1 MNRSDKIYVAGHRG
15 LAGAALMRRLRA
27 AGHTNLVVRTHAEL
41 DLTDSTAVARFF
53 AAERPDHVFLA
64 AARVGGIVAN
74 NTYPAEFISQNLAIQ
89 NNVMTEAWRHN
100 VQRLIFLGSS
110 CIYPRD
116 CPQPI
121 RESYLLTGQLENT
134 NRAYAIAKIAG
145 VETCWAYNRQYGT
158 RFIAAM
164 PTNLYG
170 IGDHYDLQNSHML
183 PALIRKTHEA
193 KMRGDTS
200 VTVWGSGT
208 PRRELLFS
216 DDMADACV
224 FLANLPEKTY
234 NDLFAENTLAPLINI
249 GYGSD
254 LSIREFAER
263 VAALLGFSGELVF
276 DASRPDG
283 TPQKLLDSSRI
294 HTLGWKPV
302 TSLDEGIRL
311 TYADFLSRYGETVAG
326 VVNG

>member
-1 MNRSDKIYVAGHRG
+1 MNRSDKIYVAGPRG
-15 LAGAALMRRLRA
+15 LAGAALMRRLQA
-27 AGHTNLVVRTHAEL
+27 AGHTNLVARTHTEL

-53 AAERPDHVFLA
+53 AEERPDHVFLA

-216 DDMADACV
+216 DDMANACV

>member
-1 MNRSDKIYVAGHRG
+1 MNRNDKIYVAGHRG
-15 LAGAALMRRLRA
+15 LAGAALMRRLQ
-27 AGHTNLVVRTHAEL
+27 GSGYTNLVVRTHAEL
-41 DLTDSTAVARFF
+41 ELTDSTAVARFF

-89 NNVMTEAWRHN
+89 TNVMTEAWRHG
-100 VQRLIFLGSS
+100 VQRLLFLGSS

-170 IGDHYDLQNSHML
+170 IGDHYDLQNSHVL

-193 KMRGDTS
+193 KLRGDS
-200 VTVWGSGT
+200 AVTVWGSGK

-234 NDLFAENTLAPLINI
+234 DELFAGNSLAPLVNI

-254 LSIREFAER
+254 LSIRELAER
-263 VAALLGFSGELVF
+263 IAALLEFTGKLEF

-294 HTLGWKPV
+294 HALGWKPA
-302 TSLDEGIRL
+302 TALDDGIRL
-311 TYADFLSRYGETVAG
+311 AYADFRQRYGEKIAG
-326 VVNG
+326 AIHG

>member
-1 MNRSDKIYVAGHRG
+1 MNRSEKIYVAGHRG
-15 LAGAALMRRLRA
+15 LAGAALMRRLQ
-27 AGHTNLVVRTHAEL
+27 AGGFNNLVTRTHAEL
-41 DLTDSTAVARFF
+41 DLTDSTAVHGFF
-53 AAERPDHVFLA
+53 AAERPAHVFLA

-74 NTYPAEFISQNLAIQ
+74 NTYPADFISLNLAIQ
-89 NNVMTEAWRHN
+89 YNVMTGAWRHG

-116 CPQPI
+116 CAQPI
-121 RESYLLTGQLENT
+121 RESYLLTGPLEHT

-145 VETCWAYNRQYGT
+145 VEACWAYNRQYQT

-170 IGDHYDLQNSHML
+170 RGDHYDLQNSHVL

-193 KMRGDTS
+193 KMRGERN

-208 PRRELLFS
+208 PRREFLLS

-224 FLANLPEKTY
+224 FLAGLPENSFDK
-234 NDLFAENTLAPLINI
+234 LFESNALAPLINI

-254 LSIREFAER
+254 LSIRELAEK
-263 VAALLGFSGELVF
+263 VAGLLGFTGELVF

-283 TPQKLLDSSRI
+283 TPQKLLDSSRM
-294 HTLGWKPV
+294 HALGWQPA
-302 TSLDEGIRL
+302 TSLDDGIRL
-311 TYADFLSRYGETVAG
+311 TYADFLTQNIPAANGAG
-326 VVNG
+326 HG

>member
-15 LAGAALMRRLRA
+15 LAGGALMRRLQ
-27 AGHTNLVVRTHAEL
+27 AGGFNNLVTRTHAEL
-41 DLTDSTAVARFF
+41 DLTDSTAVHGFF
-53 AAERPDHVFLA
+53 ADERPAHVFLA

-74 NTYPAEFISQNLAIQ
+74 NSYPADFISQNLAIQ
-89 NNVMTEAWRHN
+89 NNVMTEAWRHG

-116 CPQPI
+116 CAQPI
-121 RESYLLTGQLENT
+121 RESYLLTGPLEHT

-145 VETCWAYNRQYGT
+145 VEACWAYNRQYQT

-170 IGDHYDLQNSHML
+170 RGDHYDLQNSHVL

-193 KMRGDTS
+193 KMRGERT

-208 PRRELLFS
+208 PRREFLLS

-224 FLANLPEKTY
+224 FLAGLPESTFDK
-234 NDLFAENTLAPLINI
+234 LFESNALAPLINI

-254 LSIREFAER
+254 LSIRELAEK
-263 VAALLGFSGELVF
+263 VAGLLGFTGELVF

-283 TPQKLLDSSRI
+283 TPQKLLDSSRMRA
-294 HTLGWKPV
+294 LGWQPA
-302 TSLDEGIRL
+302 TSLDDGIRL
-311 TYADFLSRYGETVAG
+311 TYADFLTQNIPAANGAG
-326 VVNG
+326 HD

>member
-1 MNRSDKIYVAGHRG
+1 MNRNDKIYVAGHRG
-15 LAGAALMRRLRA
+15 LAGAALIRRLQA
-27 AGHTNLVVRTHAEL
+27 AGHANLVVRTHAEL

-74 NTYPAEFISQNLAIQ
+74 STYPAEFISQNLAIQ
-89 NNVMTEAWRHN
+89 TNVMSEAWRHG

-170 IGDHYDLQNSHML
+170 IGDYYDLQNSHVL
-183 PALIRKTHEA
+183 PALIRKTYEA
-193 KMRGDTS
+193 KMRGEPA

-234 NDLFAENTLAPLINI
+234 DELFAGNTLAPLINI

-254 LSIREFAER
+254 LSIRELAER
-263 VAALLGFSGELVF
+263 VAALLEFPGKLLF
-276 DASRPDG
+276 DTSRPDG
-283 TPQKLLDSSRI
+283 TPQKLLDLSRI
-294 HTLGWKPV
+294 YGLGWKAA
-302 TSLDEGIRL
+302 TSLDDGIRL
-311 TYADFLSRYGETVAG
+311 TYADFLSRYGETAAG